1 MKSQGPYSLVPP
13 SPCVPTTPQP
23 LDCQAP
29 PVSSRGKERART
41 STPRPEPCRA
51 PARVRP
57 LGGLRVLGVQAK
69 GVGSPLPP
77 PLTSHRPS
85 PQVLERGATRAPPT
99 GPGLTFPAREALLA
113 EEEEAGEG
121 RALCLPRVLPRLQL
135 GPSPSPSRPPEL
147 WSDGAGE
154 PKGRGHVATK
164 AGPGGCQCQ
173 RPSWVRGPPGTGLPR
188 VGVWVLQGRTG
199 QSQASSSV
207 CPEVPPTR
215 VVWVSHPAL
224 GGAPAAASSL
234 CGFLVLNGRGLQ
246 RLQQAVEREPGWGH
260 RRWVES
266 RDGWP

>member
-1 MKSQGPYSLVPP
+1 MKESFLCLHCPHSCCPFTCVHLGCHTSHLSFSECTLTCLVSMSLTLLHYMRRVTCSVLSFLRIPLDSIQIPSQ
-13 SPCVPTTPQP
+13 PQP

-147 WSDGAGE
+147 WSDGAG
-154 PKGRGHVATK
+154 K
-164 AGPGGCQCQ
+164 
-173 RPSWVRGPPGTGLPR
+173 
-188 VGVWVLQGRTG
+188 
-199 QSQASSSV
+199 
-207 CPEVPPTR
+207 
-215 VVWVSHPAL
+215 
-224 GGAPAAASSL
+224 
-234 CGFLVLNGRGLQ
+234 
-246 RLQQAVEREPGWGH
+246 
-260 RRWVES
+260 
-266 RDGWP
+266 